1 MHQETK
7 FEDTCATDGWYME
20 SMSKA
25 FVYIAGMLDSV
36 SRAGKALSGWERT
49 NRKIFQ
55 PSCTFMTQE
64 NSTKIENLIIK
75 LFQCSVPQM
84 NRAGKLWPLAK
95 CLLATTLMYLS
106 EMIRE
111 YPKHKILVVIRG
123 MADDCGISMKELLQW
138 GTEVKDKFVTDH
150 AVATNHGSEL
160 LAVMFEKMVVMERME
175 KQNMEVGNIDIRFT
189 MYIIDALTTINTIQ
203 INI

>member
-1 MHQETK
+1 
-7 FEDTCATDGWYME
+7 ME

-49 NRKIFQ
+49 HRKIFQ

-84 NRAGKLWPLAK
+84 NRAGKLWPLAN

-106 EMIRE
+106 ETIRE

-123 MADDCGISMKELLQW
+123 MAEDCDISMRELLQW
-138 GTEVKDKFVTDH
+138 GTEVKDKFVADH
-150 AVATNHGSEL
+150 AVATNNGNEL
-160 LAVMFEKMVVMERME
+160 LAVMFEKMVAMERME
-175 KQNMEVGNIDIRFT
+175 KHNMEVRNIDIRIN
-189 MYIIDALTTINTIQ
+189 MDVMNALEIINTIS